1 MGYKTVIRILI
12 VLLTA
17 LCLASCGADLQTQ
30 QGALTVYESAT
41 KWVYNTPESTCFSR
55 VGYDSRN
62 NVLIVVFRDSGAEYH
77 YYDVPEDV
85 WESFY
90 DSTSLGRYFNA
101 NIKGNYAY
109 QKQKAGAL
117 RLLLFLFF
125 DFVFLWFGF
134 VLRAPSVACKRRDV
148 L

>member
-1 MGYKTVIRILI
+1 MGNQTVIRILT
-12 VLLTA
+12 VLLLA
-17 LCLASCGADLQTQ
+17 LCLASCNADLQIPQDT
-30 QGALTVYESAT
+30 LTVYESAT
-41 KWVYNTPESTCFSR
+41 KWVYNTPDSTCFSR

-109 QKQKAGAL
+109 KKQ
-117 RLLLFLFF
+117 
-125 DFVFLWFGF
+125 
-134 VLRAPSVACKRRDV
+134 
-148 L
+148 

>member
-1 MGYKTVIRILI
+1 MIRILTA
-12 VLLTA
+12 LLLA

-30 QGALTVYESAT
+30 QDALTVYESAT
-41 KWVYNTPESTCFSR
+41 KCVYNTPDSTCFSR

-90 DSTSLGRYFNA
+90 DSASLGKYFNA
-101 NIKGNYAY
+101 NIKGYY
-109 QKQKAGAL
+109 EYEKQ
-117 RLLLFLFF
+117 
-125 DFVFLWFGF
+125 
-134 VLRAPSVACKRRDV
+134 
-148 L
+148 

>member
-1 MGYKTVIRILI
+1 MIRILTA
-12 VLLTA
+12 LLLA

-30 QGALTVYESAT
+30 QDALTVYESAT
-41 KWVYNTPESTCFSR
+41 KCVYNTPDSTCFSR

-90 DSTSLGRYFNA
+90 DIASLGKYFNA
-101 NIKGNYAY
+101 NIKGYY
-109 QKQKAGAL
+109 EYEKQ
-117 RLLLFLFF
+117 
-125 DFVFLWFGF
+125 
-134 VLRAPSVACKRRDV
+134 
-148 L
+148 